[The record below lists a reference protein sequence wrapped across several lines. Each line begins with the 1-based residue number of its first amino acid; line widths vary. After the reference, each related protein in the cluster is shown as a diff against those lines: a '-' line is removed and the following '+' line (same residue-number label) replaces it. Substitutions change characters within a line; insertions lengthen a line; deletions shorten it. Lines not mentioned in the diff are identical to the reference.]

1 MSRRDLAIGA
11 GVQGDCLLS
20 GRIQGD
26 GAKVFPYGSIRIS
39 IGVHGTLVAK
49 TIGLDFLNG
58 VVDRRD
64 LLAEWVILVELINR
78 VLVES

>member
-11 GVQGDCLLS
+11 GVQGDCLLR
-20 GRIQGD
+20 GGIQGD
-26 GAKVFPYGSIRIS
+26 GAKVLPYGSVWVP
-39 IGVHGTLVAK
+39 IGVHGTLITK

-58 VVDRRD
+58 IVDRGD

-78 VLVES
+78 VLVRS